1 MEIRELDTALSK
13 AVQIGSLN
21 LSPERS
27 HVRESEIIS
36 NDEEEIGPFCHCG
49 LGPSL
54 GFKQIRPFSRK
65 YTYVKTTI
73 TSNSERWHERTFW
86 TRERQCLP

>member
-1 MEIRELDTALSK
+1 MEIREPDTALSK

-21 LSPERS
+21 LSAERS
-27 HVRESEIIS
+27 HIREPEIIS
-36 NDEEEIGPFCHCG
+36 DDEEEIGPFCHCW
-49 LGPSL
+49 LNPSL

-73 TSNSERWHERTFW
+73 TGNSE
-86 TRERQCLP
+86 Q